1 MSAKKLAMW
10 TDVVR
15 RKHIDDAL
23 VQCDMAH
30 KKAAK
35 ICAKVRRLTPGWPCM
50 DACSS
55 DLGGDAFNR
64 SIHLREIVRAP
75 Q

>member
-1 MSAKKLAMW
+1 MSAKKLAKW

-30 KKAAK
+30 KKAAQ
-35 ICAKVRRLTPGWPCM
+35 ICAKVRRLTP
-50 DACSS
+50 
-55 DLGGDAFNR
+55 
-64 SIHLREIVRAP
+64 
-75 Q
+75 

>member
-35 ICAKVRRLTPGWPCM
+35 ICAKVLRLTP
-50 DACSS
+50 
-55 DLGGDAFNR
+55 
-64 SIHLREIVRAP
+64 
-75 Q
+75 